1 MSCRILLIRHG
12 QSTGNLDGKFI
23 GQYNVEL
30 TPLGYKQAELTAGY
44 LKNEHIDI
52 VYSSDLSRAY
62 HTAVPT
68 AKQHKLPIKKNKT
81 LREIN
86 AGEWENKPFTYLLE
100 KYKDGYAG
108 VWKHD
113 IGRAEPPGGETVA
126 RMYRRISSAL
136 TRIAKRN
143 DGKTVAVFSHATP
156 IRAFYVYALGKP
168 VTDMQPVP
176 YAPNASVSEFI
187 FENGKFKTVRYG
199 YDEFIGDLS
208 TSLPT
213 TC

>member
-1 MSCRILLIRHG
+1 M
-12 QSTGNLDGKFI
+12 GNLDGRFI

-30 TPLGYKQAELTAGY
+30 APLGYKQAEITADY
-44 LKNEHIDI
+44 LKNEHIDA

-62 HTAVPT
+62 NTAVPT
-68 AKQHKLPIKKNKT
+68 AKQHGLPIKINKT

-86 AGEWENKPFTYLLE
+86 AGEWENVPFTVLLE
-100 KYKDGYAG
+100 KYKEEYAG

-113 IGRAEPPGGETVA
+113 VGRAKAPGGESVEQ
-126 RMYRRISSAL
+126 MYRRIASAL

-187 FENGKFKTVRYG
+187 FENGKFEVIRYG

-208 TSLPT
+208 TNLPP